1 MQRLQPGGPPRIIA
15 ALRVPRGLV
24 ACRVEAD
31 GEGRLRHQSGAKAA
45 KEQSMRNTA
54 IWAAFIVAC
63 GSFAL
68 AQGGAQAPAE
78 GGGRGPGAEGRTVIL
93 EQAPKDHS
101 IAIPKEQLAQ
111 HLKDMDAK
119 KLQTLRMIEGGKY
132 NVNIRRITA
141 AETGLVHPITADL
154 WVVLEGGGTL
164 TTGGVL
170 EKGKINGGQSR
181 QIKAGDVVYIPSGL
195 PHGVSGVNNTITW
208 LNVRWD
214 TDWPPDSPM
223 GAGTLNGLMGRA
235 AGARGGPREGAVDA
249 RAARAGAAGGAG
261 APPPTARGPALP
273 PGSQQ
278 ALPYSYGGSGE
289 LFFSKE
295 QLDQIMAGMRLKKSV
310 NTRLI
315 EGGRYNV
322 NLRWNGTPTVE
333 LHEQTIDT
341 WYVLAGGATVNTGY
355 QVKDGERVPN
365 TGVSAATKPGD
376 VFFHPSNFY
385 HGFSQ
390 VSPDIFWLNIRWD
403 DNYKQN

>member
-1 MQRLQPGGPPRIIA
+1 
-15 ALRVPRGLV
+15 
-24 ACRVEAD
+24 
-31 GEGRLRHQSGAKAA
+31 
-45 KEQSMRNTA
+45 MRKMA
-54 IWAAFIVAC
+54 IWAAFIVVC
-63 GSFAL
+63 GAIGL
-68 AQGGAQAPAE
+68 AQAPA
-78 GGGRGPGAEGRTVIL
+78 GGRGRGQGGEARTVIL

-101 IAIPKEQLAQ
+101 IAIPKDKLAQ
-111 HLKDMDAK
+111 YLKDMDAK

-141 AETGLVHPITADL
+141 AETALVHPITADL

-164 TTGGVL
+164 TTGGVM
-170 EKGKINGGQSR
+170 EGGKINGGQSR
-181 QIKAGDVVYIPSGL
+181 KIKMGDVVYIPSGL
-195 PHGVSGVNNTITW
+195 PHGVSGVDNNITW

-223 GAGTLNGLMGRA
+223 GAGTLNGLLGRA
-235 AGARGGPREGAVDA
+235 GGARAGGAPREGSVEA
-249 RAARAGAAGGAG
+249 RAARAGAAGAAAG
-261 APPPTARGPALP
+261 APPAARGPALP

-278 ALPYSYGGSGE
+278 VLPYSYGGSGE
-289 LFFSKE
+289 LYFSKE
-295 QLDQIMAGMRLKKSV
+295 QLDQIMAGMRLKKSG

-322 NLRWNGTPTVE
+322 NLRWNGTPSVE

-365 TGVSAATKPGD
+365 TGVAVDAKPGD
-376 VFFHPSNFY
+376 VFFHPSSFY

-390 VSPDIFWLNIRWD
+390 TSPDIFWLNIRWD
-403 DNYKQN
+403 DNYAK

>member
-1 MQRLQPGGPPRIIA
+1 
-15 ALRVPRGLV
+15 
-24 ACRVEAD
+24 
-31 GEGRLRHQSGAKAA
+31 
-45 KEQSMRNTA
+45 MRNTA
-54 IWAAFIVAC
+54 VWATVIVTC
-63 GSFAL
+63 GSIGL
-68 AQGGAQAPAE
+68 AQSGAQTGAPGARGSRAGVE
-78 GGGRGPGAEGRTVIL
+78 TPAAGGRGPGGEGRTVIL

-101 IAIPKEQLAQ
+101 IAIPQEKLAQ

-141 AETGLVHPITADL
+141 AETALVHPITADL

-181 QIKAGDVVYIPSGL
+181 QIKMGDIVYIPSGL
-195 PHGVSGVNNTITW
+195 PHGVSGVDKNITW

-223 GAGTLNGLMGRA
+223 GAGTLNGLLG
-235 AGARGGPREGAVDA
+235 
-249 RAARAGAAGGAG
+249 RAGAA
-261 APPPTARGPALP
+261 RGPGPAQPAASQQRPALP

-278 ALPYSYGGSGE
+278 VLPYSYGGSGE
-289 LFFSKE
+289 LYFSKE
-295 QLDQIMAGMRLKKSV
+295 QLDQIMAGMRLKKSG

-322 NLRWNGTPTVE
+322 NLRWNGTSSTE

-341 WYVLAGGATVNTGY
+341 WYVLAGGATVNTGF
-355 QVKDGERVPN
+355 QTKDGERVPN
-365 TGVSAATKPGD
+365 TGVSIVTKPGD
-376 VFFHPSNFY
+376 VFFHPSNFH
-385 HGFSQ
+385 HGFSE
-390 VSPDIFWLNIRWD
+390 VTPDIFWLNIRWD
-403 DNYKQN
+403 DNYAK

>member
-1 MQRLQPGGPPRIIA
+1 
-15 ALRVPRGLV
+15 
-24 ACRVEAD
+24 
-31 GEGRLRHQSGAKAA
+31 
-45 KEQSMRNTA
+45 MRKMA
-54 IWAAFIVAC
+54 IRAAFIVVC
-63 GSFAL
+63 GSIGL
-68 AQGGAQAPAE
+68 AQGGGQTGAPSARGERAGVEAPA
-78 GGGRGPGAEGRTVIL
+78 GGAGRQGGEGRTVIL

-101 IAIPKEQLAQ
+101 IAIPKDKLAQ
-111 HLKDMDAK
+111 YLKDMDAK

-170 EKGKINGGQSR
+170 ENGKINGGQSR
-181 QIKAGDVVYIPSGL
+181 KIKGGDVVYIPSGL
-195 PHGVSGVNNTITW
+195 PHGVSGVDSNITW

-223 GAGTLNGLMGRA
+223 GAGNLNGLLGRA
-235 AGARGGPREGAVDA
+235 AGARAGGAPREGAVEA
-249 RAARAGAAGGAG
+249 RAARAGGAG
-261 APPPTARGPALP
+261 AAGAAPPAARGPALP
-273 PGSQQ
+273 AGSQQ
-278 ALPYSYGGSGE
+278 VLPYSYGGSGE

-341 WYVLAGGATVNTGY
+341 WVMLAGGATVNTGY

-365 TGVSAATKPGD
+365 TGVSVVSKPGD

-385 HGFSQ
+385 HGFSE
-390 VSPDIFWLNIRWD
+390 VTPDIFWLNIRWD
-403 DNYKQN
+403 DNYTK

>member
-1 MQRLQPGGPPRIIA
+1 
-15 ALRVPRGLV
+15 
-24 ACRVEAD
+24 
-31 GEGRLRHQSGAKAA
+31 
-45 KEQSMRNTA
+45 MRKTA

-63 GSFAL
+63 GSIGL
-68 AQGGAQAPAE
+68 AQGGAQAPAG
-78 GGGRGPGAEGRTVIL
+78 GGGRGGGSRTVIL

-101 IAIPKEQLAQ
+101 IAIPKEKLAQ
-111 HLKDMDAK
+111 YLKDMDAK

-141 AETGLVHPITADL
+141 AETALVHPITADF

-181 QIKAGDVVYIPSGL
+181 PIKAGDIVYIPSGL
-195 PHGVSGVNNTITW
+195 PHGVSGVDKNITW

-214 TDWPPDSPM
+214 TDWLPESPM
-223 GAGTLNGLMGRA
+223 GAGTLNGLLGRSG
-235 AGARGGPREGAVDA
+235 GARG
-249 RAARAGAAGGAG
+249 
-261 APPPTARGPALP
+261 RGPALP
-273 PGSQQ
+273 AGSQQ
-278 ALPYSYGGSGE
+278 VLPYSYGGSGE

-295 QLDQIMAGMRLKKSV
+295 RLDQIMAGMRLKKSG

-322 NLRWNGTPTVE
+322 NLRWNGTPSVE

-365 TGVSAATKPGD
+365 TGVSVATKPGD
-376 VFFHPSNFY
+376 AFFHPSNFY

-403 DNYKQN
+403 DNYGTPRGVP

>member
-1 MQRLQPGGPPRIIA
+1 MRKTALLA
-15 ALRVPRGLV
+15 ALVVGCGSIGL
-24 ACRVEAD
+24 AQ
-31 GEGRLRHQSGAKAA
+31 EGR
-45 KEQSMRNTA
+45 
-54 IWAAFIVAC
+54 
-63 GSFAL
+63 
-68 AQGGAQAPAE
+68 
-78 GGGRGPGAEGRTVIL
+78 GGGGGQTVIL

-101 IAIPKEQLAQ
+101 IAIPREKLAQ

-170 EKGKINGGQSR
+170 EKGKILGGQSR
-181 QIKAGDVVYIPSGL
+181 PIKVGDVVYIPSGL
-195 PHGVSGVNNTITW
+195 PHGVSGVEKNITW

-214 TDWPPDSPM
+214 TDWPADSPM
-223 GAGTLNGLMGRA
+223 GAGTVTGLAGR
-235 AGARGGPREGAVDA
+235 
-249 RAARAGAAGGAG
+249 AGGARTGG
-261 APPPTARGPALP
+261 AGRGSTLP

-278 ALPYSYGGSGE
+278 VLPYSYGGSGE

-295 QLDQIMAGMRLKKSV
+295 QLEQIMAGMRLKKSG

-322 NLRWNGTPTVE
+322 NLRWNGTPSVE

-355 QVKDGERVPN
+355 QVKDGARVPG
-365 TGVSAATKPGD
+365 TGASVASKPGD

-385 HGFSQ
+385 HGFSE
-390 VSPDIFWLNIRWD
+390 VTPDIFWLNIRWD

>member
-1 MQRLQPGGPPRIIA
+1 
-15 ALRVPRGLV
+15 
-24 ACRVEAD
+24 
-31 GEGRLRHQSGAKAA
+31 
-45 KEQSMRNTA
+45 MRNIA
-54 IWAAFIVAC
+54 VWSAFIVAF
-63 GSFAL
+63 GWIGL
-68 AQGGAQAPAE
+68 ARGGAEQAPGAQTGSPGARAGVE
-78 GGGRGPGAEGRTVIL
+78 TPPGGGRAGGGRTVIL

-101 IAIPKEQLAQ
+101 IAIPKDKLAQ
-111 HLKDMDAK
+111 YLKDMDAK
-119 KLQTLRMIEGGKY
+119 KLQTFRMIEGGKY

-170 EKGKINGGQSR
+170 EKGKILGGQSR
-181 QIKAGDVVYIPSGL
+181 KIKVGDVVYIPSGL
-195 PHGVSGVNNTITW
+195 PHGVSGVDNNITW

-223 GAGTLNGLMGRA
+223 GAGTLNGLLGRA
-235 AGARGGPREGAVDA
+235 AGARVGAPGGVREGAVEA
-249 RAARAGAAGGAG
+249 RAARTGTAGAGAAAATGGA
-261 APPPTARGPALP
+261 ATPVARGPAFP

-278 ALPYSYGGSGE
+278 VLPYSYGGSGE
-289 LFFSKE
+289 LYFSKE
-295 QLDQIMAGMRLKKSV
+295 QLDQIMAGMRLKKSS

-322 NLRWNGTPTVE
+322 NLRWNGTPSVE

-365 TGVSAATKPGD
+365 TGVAVATTPGD

-385 HGFSQ
+385 HGFSE
-390 VSPDIFWLNIRWD
+390 VMPDIFWLNIRWD
-403 DNYKQN
+403 DNYGSLRVP

>member
-1 MQRLQPGGPPRIIA
+1 MRKTALWA
-15 ALRVPRGLV
+15 AL
-24 ACRVEAD
+24 
-31 GEGRLRHQSGAKAA
+31 
-45 KEQSMRNTA
+45 
-54 IWAAFIVAC
+54 IVVC
-63 GSFAL
+63 GSIAI
-68 AQGGAQAPAE
+68 AQNGAQAPAG
-78 GGGRGPGAEGRTVIL
+78 GGGRGQGGEGRTVIL
-93 EQAPKDHS
+93 EQAPKDRS
-101 IAIPKEQLAQ
+101 ISIPKEQLAQ
-111 HLKDMDAK
+111 HLKDMDTK

-154 WVVLEGGGTL
+154 WVVLDGGGTL

-170 EKGKINGGQSR
+170 EKGKILGGQSR
-181 QIKAGDVVYIPSGL
+181 KIKVGDIVYIPSGL
-195 PHGVSGVNNTITW
+195 PHGVSGVDTNITW

-214 TDWPPDSPM
+214 TDWPSDSPM
-223 GAGTLNGLMGRA
+223 GAGNLNGLLGRA
-235 AGARGGPREGAVDA
+235 GGARAGGAPREGAAEA
-249 RAARAGAAGGAG
+249 RAARAGAAGAG
-261 APPPTARGPALP
+261 AAPPAARGPALP
-273 PGSQQ
+273 AGSQQ
-278 ALPYSYGGSGE
+278 VLPYSYGGSGE

-355 QVKDGERVPN
+355 QVKDGERVAN
-365 TGVSAATKPGD
+365 TGVSVVAKPGD

-403 DNYKQN
+403 DNYAKN

>member
-1 MQRLQPGGPPRIIA
+1 MRTT
-15 ALRVPRGLV
+15 AL
-24 ACRVEAD
+24 
-31 GEGRLRHQSGAKAA
+31 
-45 KEQSMRNTA
+45 
-54 IWAAFIVAC
+54 WAAVIVSC
-63 GSFAL
+63 GSIGL
-68 AQGGAQAPAE
+68 AQAPAG
-78 GGGRGPGAEGRTVIL
+78 GGGRGRGGEGRTVIL
-93 EQAPKDHS
+93 EQAPRDHS
-101 IAIPKEQLAQ
+101 IAIPKETLAQ

-170 EKGKINGGQSR
+170 ENGKINGGQSR
-181 QIKAGDVVYIPSGL
+181 PIKVGDVVYIPSGL
-195 PHGVSGVNNTITW
+195 PHGVSGVDNNITW

-214 TDWPPDSPM
+214 TDWPPDSAM
-223 GAGTLNGLMGRA
+223 GAGTLNGLLGRTGGGRA
-235 AGARGGPREGAVDA
+235 G
-249 RAARAGAAGGAG
+249 RAGVAGVSQQ
-261 APPPTARGPALP
+261 RPALP

-278 ALPYSYGGSGE
+278 VLPYSYGGSGE

-295 QLDQIMAGMRLKKSV
+295 QLEQIMAGMRLKKSV

-322 NLRWNGTPTVE
+322 NLRWNGTPSVE

-341 WYVLAGGATVNTGY
+341 WVVLAGGATVNTGY

-365 TGVSAATKPGD
+365 TGASVVSKPGD

-403 DNYKQN
+403 DNYAK

>member
-1 MQRLQPGGPPRIIA
+1 
-15 ALRVPRGLV
+15 
-24 ACRVEAD
+24 
-31 GEGRLRHQSGAKAA
+31 
-45 KEQSMRNTA
+45 MRKKT
-54 IWAAFIVAC
+54 IWAAFIVIC
-63 GSFAL
+63 GSIGL
-68 AQGGAQAPAE
+68 AQGRGQ
-78 GGGRGPGAEGRTVIL
+78 GGEGRAVIL
-93 EQAPKDHS
+93 EQAPRDHS
-101 IAIPKEQLAQ
+101 IAIPKDKLAQ
-111 HLKDMDAK
+111 DLKDMDAK

-170 EKGKINGGQSR
+170 ENGKINGGQTQ

-195 PHGVSGVNNTITW
+195 PHGVSGVNTNITW

-214 TDWPPDSPM
+214 TDWPTDAPM
-223 GAGTLNGLMGRA
+223 GAGNLNGLLGRA
-235 AGARGGPREGAVDA
+235 GG
-249 RAARAGAAGGAG
+249 ARAGGA
-261 APPPTARGPALP
+261 ALP

-278 ALPYSYGGSGE
+278 VLPYSYGGSGA

-310 NTRLI
+310 NTRLV

-341 WYVLAGGATVNTGY
+341 WYLLAGGATVNTGY

-365 TGVSAATKPGD
+365 TGVSVVSKPGD

-385 HGFSQ
+385 HGFSE
-390 VSPDIFWLNIRWD
+390 VTPDIFWLNIRWD
-403 DNYKQN
+403 DNYKKD

>member
-1 MQRLQPGGPPRIIA
+1 MRKTAFLA
-15 ALRVPRGLV
+15 ALVVG
-24 ACRVEAD
+24 
-31 GEGRLRHQSGAKAA
+31 
-45 KEQSMRNTA
+45 
-54 IWAAFIVAC
+54 C
-63 GSFAL
+63 GSIGL
-68 AQGGAQAPAE
+68 AQGGGA
-78 GGGRGPGAEGRTVIL
+78 GGQTVIL

-101 IAIPKEQLAQ
+101 IAIPREKLAQ
-111 HLKDMDAK
+111 HLKDMDAR

-170 EKGKINGGQSR
+170 EKGKILGGQSHP
-181 QIKAGDVVYIPSGL
+181 IKQGDVVYIPSGL

-214 TDWPPDSPM
+214 TDWPADSTM
-223 GAGTLNGLMGRA
+223 GAGTVTGLTGRA
-235 AGARGGPREGAVDA
+235 GG
-249 RAARAGAAGGAG
+249 ARAGGGG
-261 APPPTARGPALP
+261 RGSTLP

-278 ALPYSYGGSGE
+278 VLPYSYGGSGE

-295 QLDQIMAGMRLKKSV
+295 TLEQIMAGMRLKTST

-322 NLRWNGTPTVE
+322 NLRWNGTPTSEV
-333 LHEQTIDT
+333 HEQTIDT
-341 WYVLAGGATVNTGY
+341 WYVLAGGATVNTGFER
-355 QVKDGERVPN
+355 KDNQRVPN
-365 TGVSAATKPGD
+365 TGVSVPAKPGD
-376 VFFHPSNFY
+376 VFFHPSNFS
-385 HGFSQ
+385 HGFSETT
-390 VSPDIFWLNIRWD
+390 PDIFWLNIRWD

>member
-1 MQRLQPGGPPRIIA
+1 
-15 ALRVPRGLV
+15 
-24 ACRVEAD
+24 
-31 GEGRLRHQSGAKAA
+31 
-45 KEQSMRNTA
+45 MRKMT
-54 IWAAFIVAC
+54 IWAAFIVIC
-63 GSFAL
+63 GSIGL
-68 AQGGAQAPAE
+68 AQGRGQ
-78 GGGRGPGAEGRTVIL
+78 GGEGRAVVL
-93 EQAPKDHS
+93 EQAPRDHS
-101 IAIPKEQLAQ
+101 IAIPKDKLAQ
-111 HLKDMDAK
+111 DLKDMDAK

-170 EKGKINGGQSR
+170 ENGKINGGQTQ

-195 PHGVSGVNNTITW
+195 PHGVSGVNTNITW

-214 TDWPPDSPM
+214 TDWPTDAPM
-223 GAGTLNGLMGRA
+223 GAGNLNGLLGRA
-235 AGARGGPREGAVDA
+235 GG
-249 RAARAGAAGGAG
+249 ARAGGA
-261 APPPTARGPALP
+261 ALP

-278 ALPYSYGGSGE
+278 VLPYSYGGSGA

-310 NTRLI
+310 NTRLV

-341 WYVLAGGATVNTGY
+341 WYLLAGGATVNTGY

-365 TGVSAATKPGD
+365 TGVSVVSKPGD
-376 VFFHPSNFY
+376 VFFHPANFY
-385 HGFSQ
+385 HGFSE
-390 VSPDIFWLNIRWD
+390 VTPDIFWLNIRWD
-403 DNYKQN
+403 DNYKKD

>member
-1 MQRLQPGGPPRIIA
+1 
-15 ALRVPRGLV
+15 
-24 ACRVEAD
+24 
-31 GEGRLRHQSGAKAA
+31 
-45 KEQSMRNTA
+45 MRKIA
-54 IWAAFIVAC
+54 IWAAFIVVC
-63 GSFAL
+63 GSIGL
-68 AQGGAQAPAE
+68 AQGGAQAPAG
-78 GGGRGPGAEGRTVIL
+78 GGGRGRGGGIRTVIL

-101 IAIPKEQLAQ
+101 IAIPKEKLAQ

-141 AETGLVHPITADL
+141 AETALVHPITADL

-170 EKGKINGGQSR
+170 EKGTISGGQSR

-195 PHGVSGVNNTITW
+195 PHGVSGVNDNITW

-214 TDWPPDSPM
+214 TDWPPDAPM
-223 GAGTLNGLMGRA
+223 GAGTLNGLLGRTG
-235 AGARGGPREGAVDA
+235 GARAGGGPREGSVEA
-249 RAARAGAAGGAG
+249 RAARAGATGAGTG
-261 APPPTARGPALP
+261 APPAARGPALP

-278 ALPYSYGGSGE
+278 VLPYSYGGSGE

-295 QLDQIMAGMRLKKSV
+295 QLEQIMAGMRLKKSG

-322 NLRWNGTPTVE
+322 NLRWNGTPSVE
-333 LHEQTIDT
+333 MHAQTIDT

-355 QVKDGERVPN
+355 QVKDGERVAD
-365 TGVSAATKPGD
+365 TGVSVVTKPGD
-376 VFFHPSNFY
+376 VFFHPSSFY

-403 DNYKQN
+403 DNYAK